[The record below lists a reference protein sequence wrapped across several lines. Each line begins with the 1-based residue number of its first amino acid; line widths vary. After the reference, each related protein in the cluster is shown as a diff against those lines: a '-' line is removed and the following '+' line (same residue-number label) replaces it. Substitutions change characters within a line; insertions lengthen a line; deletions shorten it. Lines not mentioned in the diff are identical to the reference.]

1 MRSKDLIEKVLFN
14 AVKSDD
20 SLLKE
25 IIYRYVDILNDD
37 QIDNIENI
45 LSEQF
50 YSSMR
55 NFDK

>member
-25 IIYRYVDILNDD
+25 IIYHYVDILNDD

>member
-1 MRSKDLIEKVLFN
+1 MRSKDLIEKELFN
-14 AVKSDD
+14 AVKGDD

-25 IIYRYVDILNDD
+25 IIYHYVDILNDD